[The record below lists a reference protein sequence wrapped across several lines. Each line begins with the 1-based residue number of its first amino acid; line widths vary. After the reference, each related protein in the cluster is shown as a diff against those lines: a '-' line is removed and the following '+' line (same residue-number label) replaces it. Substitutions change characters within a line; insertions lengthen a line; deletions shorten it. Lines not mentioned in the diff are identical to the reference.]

1 MNVQQ
6 IHLYGLIGLRALA
19 EFDPSEYH
27 RAVDMSK
34 RELERTIE
42 TILREAPD
50 DIKDLYNELKTIIDT
65 TENPIEMSYLLQ
77 QIYTASFLK
86 AHYYATERRRDR
98 LEEIPSDF
106 YVTQDD
112 SEQQWSKIGVETKA
126 DEFLKLSAMCLLRHL
141 REYTPI
147 FNVHL
152 KDVEVDCVLE
162 PNLADL
168 PHIVIEAKNQI
179 LNVRQLEDIIK
190 QVKSAKTAHG
200 KRTIGAVILGRAPK
214 SVTHT
219 DTPRKDIYLLIFDV
233 IKNRFVGTG
242 LLDLINRVQPKQ

>member
-141 REYTPI
+141 R
-147 FNVHL
+147 
-152 KDVEVDCVLE
+152 
-162 PNLADL
+162 
-168 PHIVIEAKNQI
+168 
-179 LNVRQLEDIIK
+179 
-190 QVKSAKTAHG
+190 
-200 KRTIGAVILGRAPK
+200 
-214 SVTHT
+214 
-219 DTPRKDIYLLIFDV
+219 
-233 IKNRFVGTG
+233 
-242 LLDLINRVQPKQ
+242 